1 MHHSMMRWVV
11 LVFVFAEIFLPSAAR
26 ADSFDDV
33 FYDGLIFKSKRQNK
47 QAIECFKR
55 AQKLRPNV
63 PEPYAL
69 EAMLLVRVGKF
80 KEGER
85 LAQKVVSLDKGYEQG
100 WQYLANAVMFQN
112 RLEEGIALCKKCLA
126 LNPQND
132 WCLRYMRIAQRKLN
146 KPITDIYS
154 GQFNEDRQA
163 VMEVAKNLQEQ
174 KYDEA
179 LKIVNQHIA
188 KHPTHPS
195 GYLKRA
201 YIYEGMHR
209 RDLAIKEYDKVLSM
223 YPCQQDALDLRSQAF
238 QANKQSG
245 KSLKDLIKLVREDP
259 DHWSTRFRLAF
270 AYVDAGNYE
279 AAKSEY
285 TGLLKVYPDSI
296 EGSSG
301 RGEAH
306 FRAKEYKEAVAD
318 FSQAIKNHPSRS
330 ASVYYKRGLAYQKLG
345 DKQKAEMDLA
355 LSKKMGYDPKDF

>member
-11 LVFVFAEIFLPSAAR
+11 LAFVLLVCMPQAAQ

-33 FYDGLIFKSKRQNK
+33 FYDGLIFKSKRQTK
-47 QAIECFKR
+47 QAIECFRR
-55 AQKLRPNV
+55 AQKLRPSV

-69 EAMLLVRVGKF
+69 EAMLQVRQGKF

-85 LAQKVVSLDKGYEQG
+85 LARKVVTLDREYEQG

-112 RLEEGIALCKKCLA
+112 RLEEGISLCKKCLA

-132 WCLRYMRIAQRKLN
+132 WCLRYMRIAQRKLRL
-146 KPITDIYS
+146 PITDIYEGKFS
-154 GQFNEDRQA
+154 EDRSAMMQIS
-163 VMEVAKNLQEQ
+163 KDLQEQ
-174 KYDEA
+174 KYDDA
-179 LKIVNQHIA
+179 LKIINKHIE
-188 KHPTHPS
+188 KYPTHSS

-209 RDLAIKEYDKVLSM
+209 RDLAMKDYDKVISM
-223 YPCQQDALDLRSQAF
+223 YPCDAEAIDLRSQAF
-238 QANKQSG
+238 QAKKQAG

-259 DHWSTRFRLAF
+259 DHWSTRFRLAY
-270 AYVDAGNYE
+270 AYVDAGNYR

-296 EGSSG
+296 EGLSG

-306 FRAKEYKEAVAD
+306 FRAGEYKEAIAD
-318 FSQAIKNHPSRS
+318 FSQAIKLHPTRS
-330 ASVYYKRGLAYQKLG
+330 ASVHYKRGLAYQKMG
-345 DKQKAEMDLA
+345 DKKKAEA
-355 LSKKMGYDPKDF
+355 EITLSRKMGYDPKDF

>member
-1 MHHSMMRWVV
+1 MRWVV
-11 LVFVFAEIFLPSAAR
+11 LVFVLLGAFSMLPAQ

-33 FYDGLIFKSKRQNK
+33 FYDGLIFKSKRQAK
-47 QAIECFKR
+47 EAIECFQR
-55 AQKLRPNV
+55 AQKIRPNA

-69 EAMLLVRVGKF
+69 EAMMQVRRGKF

-85 LAQKVVSLDKGYEQG
+85 LARKVITLDKDYEQG

-126 LNPQND
+126 LNPGNE
-132 WCLRYMRIAQRKLN
+132 WCLRYMRISQRKLN
-146 KPITDIYS
+146 KPITDIYT
-154 GQFNEDRQA
+154 GQFLEDRQA
-163 VMEVAKNLQEQ
+163 VMQVAKYLQDQ
-174 KYDEA
+174 KYDDA
-179 LKIVNQHIA
+179 LKIVSNHIA
-188 KHPTHPS
+188 KYPKHPS

-209 RDLAIKEYDKVLSM
+209 RDLAIKDYDKVISM
-223 YPCQQDALDLRSQAF
+223 YPCEREAIDLRSQAF

-245 KSLKDLIKLVREDP
+245 KGLNDLIKLVREDP
-259 DHWSTRFRLAF
+259 DHWATRFRLAY
-270 AYVDAGNYE
+270 AYLDAGNYK

-296 EGSSG
+296 EGLSG

-306 FRAKEYKEAVAD
+306 FRAKEYKDAIAD

-330 ASVYYKRGLAYQKLG
+330 AGMYYKRGLAYQKLA
-345 DKQKAEMDLA
+345 DKQKAEADIK
-355 LSKKMGYDPKDF
+355 LSKKMGYDPKEF